1 MTTAATGP
9 PRSIHIGPGVGNT
22 FAFDQVDEPG
32 AYVCNW
38 SGHLLRLPE
47 DAVAAGRS
55 PLLEIIAQDE
65 LQVTKISENP
75 FVQVTKARM
84 IASDLDLAVKF

>member
-1 MTTAATGP
+1 MTTAATGT
-9 PRSIHIGPGVGNT
+9 PRPIHTGPGVGNT
-22 FAFDQVDEPG
+22 YAFDQVDEPG

-75 FVQVTKARM
+75 FVQLTKARM